1 MTKAGLDYLKEV
13 DQQLSGK
20 RAQRKAYIK
29 KLSADVA
36 ERLEEEPAL
45 DCAALANAFGSPE
58 ELASEFMETL
68 NAKDVKKAFGWKK
81 IVLIAAIVII
91 VVWIFWVVI
100 ALIDGHK
107 QSQGQIVEYYGEEL
121 QHIEIEGSGKP

>member
-45 DCAALANAFGSPE
+45 DSAALANAFGSPE

-81 IVLIAAIVII
+81 IVLHCKSPRIPCEAPDAN
-91 VVWIFWVVI
+91 
-100 ALIDGHK
+100 A
-107 QSQGQIVEYYGEEL
+107 SGQ
-121 QHIEIEGSGKP
+121 

>member
-36 ERLEEEPAL
+36 ERLEDDPKL
-45 DCAALANAFGSPE
+45 DRAALANAFGSPE

-81 IVLIAAIVII
+81 IVLIGVITALLI
-91 VVWIFWVVI
+91 WGVIGIIAVV
-100 ALIDGHK
+100 DSHK
-107 QSQGQIVEYYGEEL
+107 SVNGYTVYESNESII
-121 QHIEIEGSGKP
+121 IENNK

>member
-45 DCAALANAFGSPE
+45 DSAALANAFGSPE

-81 IVLIAAIVII
+81 IVLIGVITALLI
-91 VVWIFWVVI
+91 WGVIGIIAVV
-100 ALIDGHK
+100 DSHK
-107 QSQGQIVEYYGEEL
+107 SVNGYTVYESNESII
-121 QHIEIEGSGKP
+121 IENNK

>member
-81 IVLIAAIVII
+81 IVLIGVITALLI
-91 VVWIFWVVI
+91 WGVIGIIAVV
-100 ALIDGHK
+100 DSHK
-107 QSQGQIVEYYGEEL
+107 SVNGYTVYESNESII
-121 QHIEIEGSGKP
+121 IENNK